1 MSAVEV
7 VQALAQVLVSGP
19 SAPGMDGLAELL
31 VDTRLELV
39 GVFVGA
45 LSGALAAVRKEFDV
59 FGVLVLAWATGLG
72 GGMLRDVLIGATP
85 PVGISSWTYI
95 VTALLAGVAVL
106 LFHPRVARN
115 RRAVVVLDAG
125 ALGVFVLLGTM
136 KALGMGAGPTASIVV
151 GLLTGIG
158 GGILRDILVS
168 EVPLVLAD
176 RRLYAI
182 PALLGAGLT
191 AALWR
196 AGWLNVATQA
206 AVVVLVIGFRL
217 LSLRLGWVVPDARVA
232 GAWRRAHRGTSSGAD
247 DEAAARG
254 TGDGAATGEREA

>member
-7 VQALAQVLVSGP
+7 VQVLTQLAASAP
-19 SAPGMDGLAELL
+19 AAPGMDGLAELL
-31 VDTRLELV
+31 VDTRLELA

-85 PVGISSWTYI
+85 PVGISNWSYI

-196 AGWLNVATQA
+196 AGWLNGATQGV
-206 AVVVLVIGFRL
+206 VVVLVIGFRL

-232 GAWRRAHRGTSSGAD
+232 GAWRRARRGLRAG
-247 DEAAARG
+247 DEAAAG
-254 TGDGAATGEREA
+254 GADDGAAADEREA

>member
-1 MSAVEV
+1 MCAVND
-7 VQALAQVLVSGP
+7 LAH
-19 SAPGMDGLAELL
+19 LL

-39 GVFVGA
+39 GVFVAA
-45 LSGALAAVRKEFDV
+45 LSGGLAAVRKEFDL

-85 PVGISSWTYI
+85 PVGIADWSYI
-95 VTALLAGVAVL
+95 VTALLAGLAVL

-115 RRAVVVLDAG
+115 RRAVVVLDAC

-136 KALGMGAGPTASIVV
+136 KALGMGAGITASVVV

-182 PALLGAGLT
+182 PALVGAGLT
-191 AALWR
+191 AALWH
-196 AGWLNVATQA
+196 AGWLNGATQWL
-206 AVVVLVIGFRL
+206 VVVLVIGFRL
-217 LSLRLGWVVPDARVA
+217 LSLRLGWVVPDAASAR
-232 GAWRRAHRGTSSGAD
+232 AWRRSQGGVGRGVGGPGSAVPPEVD
-247 DEAAARG
+247 
-254 TGDGAATGEREA
+254 GDGAAAGSSDDPA